1 MSTFQEWTVEQITNL
16 TNAYN
21 TLVDLKKNI
30 NQLDEK
36 TTYET
41 GMYIAVYDPTQS
53 PPKTIKFPF
62 SETGLGYATEAY
74 VNNQILNLID
84 SAPANLDTLKELAAA
99 LGDDPN
105 FSTTVLSSLSEKLNS
120 KTTGEPTGSTVVLN
134 LVEISSANHESA
146 VTAGTTIATTLYA
159 IPV

>member
-1 MSTFQEWTVEQITNL
+1 MSFQAWTVQEITTL

-21 TLVDLKKNI
+21 TLVALKKKI
-30 NQLDEK
+30 NELPEK

-41 GMYIAVYDPTQS
+41 GMYVAVYDPVSGDTV
-53 PPKTIKFPF
+53 KFPF
-62 SETGLGYATEAY
+62 IDDSGVTGFATQQY
-74 VNNQILNLID
+74 VDNAIADLVD
-84 SAPANLDTLKELAAA
+84 SAPANLDTLNELAAA

-105 FSTTVLSSLSEKLNS
+105 FSTTVLSSLAEKLNS

-134 LVEISSANHESA
+134 LVKISSANHASA

>member
-1 MSTFQEWTVEQITNL
+1 MGFQAWTVQEITTL

-21 TLVDLKKNI
+21 TLVALKKKI
-30 NQLDEK
+30 NELPEK

-41 GMYIAVYDPTQS
+41 GMYVAVYDPVSGDTV
-53 PPKTIKFPF
+53 KFPF
-62 SETGLGYATEAY
+62 IDDSGVTGFATQQY
-74 VNNQILNLID
+74 VDNAIADLVD
-84 SAPANLDTLKELAAA
+84 SAPANLDTLNELAAA

-105 FSTTVLSSLSEKLNS
+105 FSTTVLSSLAEKLNS

-134 LVEISSANHESA
+134 LVKISSANHASA
-146 VTAGTTIATTLYA
+146 ATAGTTIATTLYA